1 MTVGVILGADFLTQN
16 SIDIL
21 LSKHGLQWDGMVI
34 PIQRPLGANWSST
47 YSRRVTL
54 LEGTPL
60 YTNEREAMVMAEIVD
75 DQGGSVH
82 DLQDCW
88 FELDYELRER
98 VGIITAPAIINGSSG
113 IIPVRILNTGRP
125 VHLFCRIFC
134 ESRISFS
141 FPELGHNFS
150 FFLEPGYMRFLVSWN
165 YDNLRKPY
173 KRLVHRLENELNTR
187 LMCWRSVLRGT
198 EGFKCPRQEVCW
210 HQTTHVGCSEK
221 ASS

>member
-1 MTVGVILGADFLTQN
+1 MGVILGADFLTQN

-21 LSKHGLQWDGMVI
+21 LSKHGLQWGGMVI

-75 DQGGSVH
+75 DQGGSVR
-82 DLQDCW
+82 DLRDCW
-88 FELDYELRER
+88 FEPDYELRER

-125 VHLFCRIFC
+125 VHLF
-134 ESRISFS
+134 
-141 FPELGHNFS
+141 L
-150 FFLEPGYMRFLVSWN
+150 
-165 YDNLRKPY
+165 
-173 KRLVHRLENELNTR
+173 
-187 LMCWRSVLRGT
+187 
-198 EGFKCPRQEVCW
+198 
-210 HQTTHVGCSEK
+210 
-221 ASS
+221 